1 MELLFDSFRRKQT
14 KKETIPYP
22 ICSVIADQKTT
33 AYSEDVLSR
42 RFGVFFNEQ

>member
-1 MELLFDSFRRKQT
+1 MQSSLGERRGR
-14 KKETIPYP
+14 
-22 ICSVIADQKTT
+22 DQKTI